1 MPSAA
6 AKKKRAAQRAAPQL
20 KVSKDTGCQRN
31 ETQLLDDDIAALN
44 VRQDQIN
51 ADRERIQ
58 KRITAHSVKHNL
70 DKHTHSQ
77 AAEMSEREVQH
88 SQAAEMSEP
97 EVRQKCHDDVAE
109 SRPAGA
115 HIGDRSSD
123 GGKGTESCRRQAT
136 NNPMTLLQST
146 YPQRVKLASS
156 KAVEELLGLLHL
168 YEPPSDPTERKH
180 FESQIYAKVKRIMRY
195 QQQRAY
201 RKAKKMGLV

>member
-1 MPSAA
+1 MTP
-6 AKKKRAAQRAAPQL
+6 L

-31 ETQLLDDDIAALN
+31 ETQLLEDDIAALN

-77 AAEMSEREVQH
+77 AAEMSE
-88 SQAAEMSEP
+88 P
-97 EVRQKCHDDVAE
+97 EVRQECHDDVAE

-115 HIGDRSSD
+115 HIGHIGDRSSD

-136 NNPMTLLQST
+136 DNPMTLLQST

-180 FESQIYAKVKRIMRY
+180 FESQIYAKVKRIMRN

-201 RKAKKMGLV
+201 RKAKKMGLL

>member
-6 AKKKRAAQRAAPQL
+6 AKKKRAAQRAASQL
-20 KVSKDTGCQRN
+20 KVSKNTGCQRN
-31 ETQLLDDDIAALN
+31 ETQLLEDDIAALN

-58 KRITAHSVKHNL
+58 KRITAHSVKNNLHNL
-70 DKHTHSQ
+70 HCAQDKHT
-77 AAEMSEREVQH
+77 H

-97 EVRQKCHDDVAE
+97 EVRQECHDDVAE

-115 HIGDRSSD
+115 HIADRSSNS
-123 GGKGTESCRRQAT
+123 GEGTESCRRQAT
-136 NNPMTLLQST
+136 DNPMTLLQST
-146 YPQRVKLASS
+146 YPQRVELASS
-156 KAVEELLGLLHL
+156 KAVEELLSLLHL

-180 FESQIYAKVKRIMRY
+180 FESQIYAKVKRIMRN

-201 RKAKKMGLV
+201 RKAKKMGLL